1 MAGTLKLIN
10 STTSNPNKTNK
21 YQDPLNKPIP
31 VLMSYSNELGTAI
44 YEIAPRLGT
53 TLWAPSLMYLGADI
67 YDKYKN
73 DKDSYNPSG
82 KRAFKR
88 AVFQGMTSVIAL
100 PLLIFAGQCIVS
112 PLAKMDKYGISG
124 NAKDAVYK
132 HTKSVIDQIPPEI
145 LDNYSKLKETIM
157 LTLKNKI
164 ESRAHE
170 KSNINI
176 FKRLYYI
183 FFTERYEVLSSKKDK
198 VMIFAVD
205 NAKNIFNIITGLK
218 NNEKDKVP
226 KNILSKYKKL
236 LPEMKEMY
244 HVADY
249 SHNAAKAAL
258 KQYQSSLIFKNK
270 LLKTLGGFG
279 ALILFAEPVNDFVE
293 KYIMKKYINPGIDQI
308 NFNFVNESKLKN
320 IFNDMKNNINHSY
333 TDKRLT
339 SNLIA
344 KLKSPRESKSAAA
357 ESQ

>member
-1 MAGTLKLIN
+1 
-10 STTSNPNKTNK
+10 
-21 YQDPLNKPIP
+21 
-31 VLMSYSNELGTAI
+31 
-44 YEIAPRLGT
+44 
-53 TLWAPSLMYLGADI
+53 
-67 YDKYKN
+67 
-73 DKDSYNPSG
+73 
-82 KRAFKR
+82 
-88 AVFQGMTSVIAL
+88 
-100 PLLIFAGQCIVS
+100 
-112 PLAKMDKYGISG
+112 
-124 NAKDAVYK
+124 
-132 HTKSVIDQIPPEI
+132 
-145 LDNYSKLKETIM
+145 
-157 LTLKNKI
+157 
-164 ESRAHE
+164 
-170 KSNINI
+170 
-176 FKRLYYI
+176 
-183 FFTERYEVLSSKKDK
+183 
-198 VMIFAVD
+198 MIFAVD

-339 SNLIA
+339 SNFIA